1 MKTNLY
7 KATERGYANY
17 EWLQANYSFSFANY
31 YNPGKQNFG
40 ALRVLNDDVI
50 QGGAGFGEHPHQNME
65 IITIPLQGALKHKD
79 SMSNTWIPLHTGEVQ
94 VMSAGSG
101 VYHSERNNSST
112 DFINLFQ
119 LWISVFSMGRLKKTI
134 FPLIKFEKEER
145 HNRLQTLVSSHADKE
160 DQSSLKIH
168 QDARISRIDLDAN
181 KSFEYR
187 LKSDQHGVYVMLISG
202 GADVGGHEL
211 DQRDALGVW
220 ETDSFEL
227 KTKEDSEVLLVEV
240 PMNF

>member
-7 KATERGYANY
+7 KASERGYANY
-17 EWLQANYSFSFANY
+17 DWLQANYSFSFANY

-50 QGGAGFGEHPHQNME
+50 QGGTGFGEHPHQNME
-65 IITIPLQGALKHKD
+65 IITIPLEGTLKHKD

-101 VYHSERNNSST
+101 VYHSEKNHSST

-119 LWISVFSMGRLKKTI
+119 LWIIPDKMNVEPGYDQKQ
-134 FPLIKFEKEER
+134 FEKKER
-145 HNRLQTLVSSHADKE
+145 QNRLQTLVTSHSDS

-168 QDARISRIDLDAN
+168 QDARISRIDLEKG
-181 KSFEYR
+181 KSFSYEP
-187 LKSDQHGVYVMLISG
+187 KSENHGVYVMLISG
-202 GADVGGHEL
+202 GITLAGQEL
-211 DQRDALGVW
+211 GRRDALGIW
-220 ETDSFEL
+220 DTNSFEVSA
-227 KTKEDSEVLLVEV
+227 EQDSELLLVEV
-240 PMNF
+240 PMDF